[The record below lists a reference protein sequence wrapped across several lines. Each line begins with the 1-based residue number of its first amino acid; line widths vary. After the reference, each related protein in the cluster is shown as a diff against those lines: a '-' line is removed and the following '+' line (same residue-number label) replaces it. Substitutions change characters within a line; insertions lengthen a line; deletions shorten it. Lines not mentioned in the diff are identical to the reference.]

1 MMTTQEFKDRLQ
13 GLVALGDDFGA
24 LVFFAIRNEDGI
36 VLKKANIINDV
47 FGLPDCLTERM
58 IKYVDAGVD
67 SQLLGLLDDLIS
79 CILIIAVVKYQTCLE
94 M

>member
-1 MMTTQEFKDRLQ
+1 MESDYKTTLSEYR
-13 GLVALGDDFGA
+13 
-24 LVFFAIRNEDGI
+24 
-36 VLKKANIINDV
+36 NIINDV

-79 CILIIAVVKYQTCLE
+79 CGESYYLKGNIRMAQANLFLLRFLVKGHLKGGKD
-94 M
+94 